1 MPPKL
6 SPWQCFTSAFG
17 KRTRW
22 TGRVDR
28 RRYNWFL
35 LFWFICLIGCSWL
48 FEALFLLVLY
58 CNLSYAALEDCCTI
72 LAFTASG
79 VGLVFLYYLFKMAEA
94 RAHDRGWS
102 GKSGSFLG
110 CTITVTIIEVI
121 KGKDILLPLAL
132 CGIFLIFYTFL
143 ILPFARSQRHLNQW
157 GKRTT
162 VRDGWEDDTKE
173 WARYDET
180 NSGRYWTV
188 RLLGKHKKRK
198 LDLEELT
205 ERPLIFGRGS
215 NSNRHYLGLGDKRA
229 ALLHFVLGERKG
241 HPILCDL
248 GSRRGTYVNN
258 KLIPAQT
265 DIILRSGDVV
275 TAGDT
280 QLEFLLG

>member
-1 MPPKL
+1 MDMSPEL

-17 KRTRW
+17 KRTHW

-35 LFWFICLIGCSWL
+35 LFWYICLIGCSWL
-48 FEALFLLVLY
+48 FGALFVLVHY
-58 CNLSYAALEDCCTI
+58 SNLSYALDFMAL
-72 LAFTASG
+72 G
-79 VGLVFLYYLFKMAEA
+79 VGLVFLYYLFKMAAA

-102 GKSGSFLG
+102 GRFLY
-110 CTITVTIIEVI
+110 IVILVTIIKI
-121 KGKDILLPLAL
+121 IMSRDTLLLLAL

-162 VRDGWEDDTKE
+162 VRDEWEGDTE
-173 WARYDET
+173 DWVRYDET
-180 NSGRYWTV
+180 NSGRYWIV
-188 RLLGKHKKRK
+188 RLLGTHKKRK

-205 ERPLIFGRGS
+205 ERPLIFGRGN
-215 NSNRHYLGLGDKRA
+215 NSNRHYMGLGDRRA
-229 ALLHFVLGERKG
+229 SLFHFVLGEEKG

-258 KLIPAQT
+258 KHIPMQT

-280 QLEFLLG
+280 QLEFLLGKS